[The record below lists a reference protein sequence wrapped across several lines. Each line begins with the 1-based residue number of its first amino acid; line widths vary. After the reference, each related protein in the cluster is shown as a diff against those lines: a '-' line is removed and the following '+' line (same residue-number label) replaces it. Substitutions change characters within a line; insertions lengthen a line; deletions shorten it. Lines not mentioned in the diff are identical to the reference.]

1 MTLKDLNTPN
11 QPPVQPWSWSN
22 TSPTKENLKET
33 LIPNLDT
40 MRYMEMMTLFNSKT
54 YDEWVVRMKN
64 HTRTFLYFHNL
75 AQLSDEEISPYLEQL
90 QKNYPNLQGSVY
102 LRHHKG
108 KKFISL
114 EPLFPDSGEKKIAQK
129 LADQLKSLLKQK
141 DKNQTSTL

>member
-1 MTLKDLNTPN
+1 MTLNNPKTTN

-22 TSPTKENLKET
+22 TPPTKENLKET

-75 AQLSDEEISPYLEQL
+75 AQLSGEEISPHLEQL

-114 EPLFPDSGEKKIAQK
+114 EPLFPDSGEKK
-129 LADQLKSLLKQK
+129 LLK
-141 DKNQTSTL
+141 N

>member
-1 MTLKDLNTPN
+1 MTLNNPKTTN
-11 QPPVQPWSWSN
+11 QPPVHPWSWSN

-40 MRYMEMMTLFNSKT
+40 MRYMEMMTLFNS
-54 YDEWVVRMKN
+54 RMKN

-75 AQLSDEEISPYLEQL
+75 AQLSDEEISPHLEQL
-90 QKNYPNLQGSVY
+90 QKDYPNLQGSVY

-129 LADQLKSLLKQK
+129 LADELKSLLKQK
-141 DKNQTSTL
+141 DKNQTSTV

>member
-1 MTLKDLNTPN
+1 MTLNNPKATN

-22 TSPTKENLKET
+22 TSPTKENLKEIR
-33 LIPNLDT
+33 IPNLDT

-75 AQLSDEEISPYLEQL
+75 AQLSDEVIFPYLEQL
-90 QKNYPNLQGSVY
+90 QKDYPNLQGSVY

-141 DKNQTSTL
+141 DKNQTSTV

>member
-1 MTLKDLNTPN
+1 MTPKDLNTPN
-11 QPPVQPWSWSN
+11 QFPVQPWSWSN

-75 AQLSDEEISPYLEQL
+75 AQLSDEEISPHLEQL

-129 LADQLKSLLKQK
+129 LADELKSLLKQK
-141 DKNQTSTL
+141 DKNQTSTV

>member
-1 MTLKDLNTPN
+1 MTLNNPKTTN

-40 MRYMEMMTLFNSKT
+40 MRYMEMMTLFNS
-54 YDEWVVRMKN
+54 RMKN

-75 AQLSDEEISPYLEQL
+75 AQLSDEEISPHLEQL
-90 QKNYPNLQGSVY
+90 QKDYPNLQGSVY

-114 EPLFPDSGEKKIAQK
+114 EPLFPDSGEKEIAQK

-141 DKNQTSTL
+141 DKNQASTL

>member
-1 MTLKDLNTPN
+1 MTLNNPKTTN

-22 TSPTKENLKET
+22 TSPTKENLKEI

-75 AQLSDEEISPYLEQL
+75 AQLSDEEISPHLEQL
-90 QKNYPNLQGSVY
+90 QKDYPNLQGSVY
-102 LRHHKG
+102 LRHHKE

-129 LADQLKSLLKQK
+129 LADELKSLLKQK
-141 DKNQTSTL
+141 DKNQTATV